1 MSSINDLGIDAKN
14 LSRNELADV
23 IRRHLEDG
31 DLNKENRPIE
41 TPRVKKR
48 GAAFKVIDNLLD
60 HSEESNRRKEED
72 GLDKE
77 IFESPANVFQ
87 EEPNFVQDEKDEQKC
102 AELCEKSK
110 PEIVIRKKRNW
121 NPLKMVANQIDAS
134 SVMFAIILSEFL
146 SLIAGFRTAFLPLE
160 LEPFTLSWFQTI
172 MESFIATA
180 RDASSLFSRTFNLW
194 LVWLIVVPYLASIIL
209 NMESKTR
216 FLSPMIFHVTRFL
229 VVFLSSE
236 FSMKLFFNVIPFR
249 FFQASCAVG
258 LVFSV
263 YELLLIRQ

>member
-1 MSSINDLGIDAKN
+1 MSSINDVMVTPSKVYKLKKPELLDLAIELGIDAKN

-121 NPLKMVANQIDAS
+121 NPLKMVANVNI
-134 SVMFAIILSEFL
+134 
-146 SLIAGFRTAFLPLE
+146 GFY
-160 LEPFTLSWFQTI
+160 S
-172 MESFIATA
+172 
-180 RDASSLFSRTFNLW
+180 
-194 LVWLIVVPYLASIIL
+194 
-209 NMESKTR
+209 
-216 FLSPMIFHVTRFL
+216 
-229 VVFLSSE
+229 LSS
-236 FSMKLFFNVIPFR
+236 KLTHH
-249 FFQASCAVG
+249 QSC
-258 LVFSV
+258 LQLF
-263 YELLLIRQ
+263 